1 MLVSDAECVH
11 LTADPRPLIDVR
23 LTLNIFLFA
32 LPLWLVCKAR
42 GWLAI
47 LMTMI
52 AGSLAKFV
60 LEAVLSEPDPSC
72 E

>member
-1 MLVSDAECVH
+1 
-11 LTADPRPLIDVR
+11 LIDVR